1 MRLEKKVAI
10 VTGAGKGMGQETAK
24 LFAAEG
30 AAVAAVDVNLESAEA
45 TVVEIKANG
54 GNAKAFKIDIS
65 NEDDVKN
72 GIAAVVKEFG
82 KLDILVNCAGI
93 NGVNLPTDEA
103 SYKEFESVFKVD
115 VNGVFLMTKY
125 AVPHLKKDK
134 DAHHMGAIVNFC
146 SIYGIV
152 GADESAPYCAAK
164 GAVANMTR
172 TDAVTYGKDNIRVNS
187 VCPGTVLTRLTL
199 DKAEE
204 FPGGIPGYLDYMVPK
219 HPIGRCGEPSEIAH
233 AVLFLASDDASF
245 VTGVNLPVD
254 GGYTAR

>member
-1 MRLEKKVAI
+1 MRVKDKVAI
-10 VTGAGKGMGQETAK
+10 ITGSGKGMGQETTK

-30 AAVAAVDVNLESAEA
+30 AIVAAVDIDLVAAEA
-45 TVVEIKANG
+45 TVEEIVKAG
-54 GNAKAFKIDIS
+54 GKAKAYKIDIS
-65 NEDDVKN
+65 SEEDVKN
-72 GIAAVVKEFG
+72 GVEKIVADFG
-82 KLDILVNCAGI
+82 KLDIVVNCAGI
-93 NGVNLPTDEA
+93 NGANVHTDEA
-103 SYKEFESVFKVD
+103 EFKDFEAVFKVD
-115 VNGVFLMTKY
+115 VNGVFLMNKY
-125 AVPHLKKDK
+125 AVPYLKKGK
-134 DAHHMGAIVNFC
+134 DQFHQGAIVNFC
-146 SIYGIV
+146 SIYGII

-219 HPIGRCGEPSEIAH
+219 HPIGRCGEPSEIAK

-245 VTGVNLPVD
+245 ITGVNLPVD

>member
-1 MRLEKKVAI
+1 MRLKDKVAI
-10 VTGAGKGMGQETAK
+10 VTGSGKGMGQETTK

-30 AAVAAVDVNLESAEA
+30 AAVAAVDINLEAAEA
-45 TVVEIKANG
+45 TVAEIVAAG
-54 GNAKAFKIDIS
+54 GNAKAYQIDIS
-65 NEDDVKN
+65 NEESVKT
-72 GIAAVVKEFG
+72 GIEKIVADFG

-93 NGVNLPTDEA
+93 NGVNLHTHEA
-103 SYKEFESVFKVD
+103 EFKDFEAVFKVD
-115 VNGVFLMTKY
+115 VNGVFFMTKY
-125 AVPHLKKDK
+125 AVPYLKEGKDPY
-134 DAHHMGAIVNFC
+134 HMASIVNFC
-146 SIYGIV
+146 SIYGII

-204 FPGGIPGYLDYMVPK
+204 FPGGVQGYLDYMVPK

-233 AVLFLASDDASF
+233 AVLFLASDDSSF

>member
-1 MRLEKKVAI
+1 MRLKNKVAI

-24 LFAAEG
+24 LFASEG
-30 AAVAAVDVNLESAEA
+30 AAVAAVDVNSEAAEA
-45 TVVEIKANG
+45 TVADINAAG
-54 GNAKAFKIDIS
+54 GNAKAYKIDIS
-65 NEDDVKN
+65 NEEEVKS
-72 GIAAVVKEFG
+72 GISKIVSDLG
-82 KLDILVNCAGI
+82 KLDILINCAGI

-103 SYKEFESVFKVD
+103 DFKDFESVFRVD

-125 AVPHLKKDK
+125 SIPYLKEGKDSF
-134 DAHHMGAIVNFC
+134 HMGAIVNFC

-172 TDAVTYGKDNIRVNS
+172 TDAVTYGKSNIRVNS

-204 FPGGIPGYLDYMVPK
+204 FPGGVQGYLDYMVPK
-219 HPIGRCGEPSEIAH
+219 HPIGRCGEPSEIAR

-245 VTGVNLPVD
+245 ITGVNLPVD

>member
-1 MRLEKKVAI
+1 MKLQNKVAI
-10 VTGAGKGMGQETAK
+10 VTGSSQGMGQEVTK

-30 AAVAAVDVNLESAEA
+30 AIVAAVDINLDGAKA
-45 TVVEIKANG
+45 TVSDIIKEG
-54 GNAKAFKIDIS
+54 GKAKAYQIDIS
-65 NEDDVKN
+65 NEESVKS
-72 GIAAVVKEFG
+72 GIDAIIKDYG

-93 NGVNLPTDEA
+93 NGVNLHTDEA
-103 SYKEFESVFKVD
+103 DFKDFEAVFKVD
-115 VNGVFLMTKY
+115 VNGVFFMTKY
-125 AVPHLKKDK
+125 AIPHLRKGKDPF
-134 DAHHMGAIVNFC
+134 HMGSIVNFC
-146 SIYGIV
+146 SIYGII

-172 TDAVTYGKDNIRVNS
+172 TDAVTYGKQNVRVNS

-219 HPIGRCGEPSEIAH
+219 HPIGRCGEPYEIAK

>member
-1 MRLEKKVAI
+1 MKLKNKVAI
-10 VTGAGKGMGQETAK
+10 VTGSGKGMGQETTK

-30 AAVAAVDVNLESAEA
+30 AAVAAVDINLEAAEA
-45 TVVEIKANG
+45 TVAEIIKAG
-54 GNAKAFKIDIS
+54 GNAKAYQIDIS
-65 NEDDVKN
+65 NEDSVKA
-72 GIAAVVKEFG
+72 GIEKIVADFG

-93 NGVNLPTDEA
+93 NGVNLHTDEA
-103 SYKEFESVFKVD
+103 EFKDFEAVFKVD
-115 VNGVFLMTKY
+115 VNGVFFMTKY
-125 AVPHLKKDK
+125 AIPHLKKDK
-134 DAHHMGAIVNFC
+134 DPYHMGAIVNFC
-146 SIYGIV
+146 SIYGII

-204 FPGGIPGYLDYMVPK
+204 FPGGVQGYLDYMVPK

-233 AVLFLASDDASF
+233 AVLFLASDDSSF